1 MINLKNLSVFFFL
14 ITFLGCK
21 PKTKEQ
27 TVQQF
32 DASVESLQNYKTPE
46 WFNEAKFG
54 IWVCWNAYAHTAVGD
69 WYARNMYIEGHPHY
83 KHHVETYGHPSEFG
97 YKDIIQDWKGE
108 DFNAQ
113 ELVDLFVDTGAKYIV
128 GMANHHDNYD
138 LWNSKHHSWNSV
150 NYGPKRDVIG
160 EFHKAV
166 RKYEAQGIRW
176 GVTSHVERA
185 SCWFQTNKGADKT
198 GKYAGVPYDGNDKN
212 YEALY
217 LPPDPNGDVKPTQP
231 SNAPKYWRENWLARC
246 KDLFD
251 NYDPDFFYVDG
262 GVPFPGEDKGQTGLN
277 MISYLYNQSMDR
289 HNGKNE
295 AVMCIKDWYKKAP
308 YGEWGYYYDGI
319 ATLNLER
326 ARLPQIR
333 KQPWQTDTSIG
344 DWTYVKDGEYRSA
357 TEIIQELIDIVSKN
371 GNMLLNVSPMGNG
384 KLDPKALDLLK
395 EIGAWMKTN
404 GESIYGTKPWLTS
417 GVEQERFVTKGDNTI
432 YLSCFEPSKE
442 GKLNITY
449 LAPKEGTS
457 LNISNITILGYEDK
471 VVKWESTTDG
481 LHLEIPEGVE
491 HKHALVF
498 KIEGEGFKNVDKKPI
513 QKLFDRTEALTEWF
527 DTQNTSMIKGDYKR
541 ITTDYKNHTWAIRAD
556 NELVEL
562 KGEKEIVLG
571 IKAKDVGANA
581 SGVVYIDLDGNVNLH
596 IPSGKLEWVDFPE
609 GKDRITH
616 TSKDGKEWL
625 KLPGIKAE
633 RCDITLTGTVWVT
646 DHEGT
651 VTYYNDLVW
660 KPLDK
665 KAEDIACGGGWVGCV
680 AAISNGQL
688 ERFDGTHWTNL
699 GGKDL
704 KALDISINEEVIV
717 TLNTSGKVSLF
728 DRMGAVDLNNSEVY
742 QDVSCG
748 FNQGKGDDNIL
759 VFISN

>member
-1 MINLKNLSVFFFL
+1 MLYLRNISVLLFL
-14 ITFLGCK
+14 ICFLACK
-21 PKTKEQ
+21 PKTKEETIKKFEP
-27 TVQQF
+27 TV
-32 DASVESLQNYKTPE
+32 ASLQAYETPE

-69 WYARNMYIEGHPHY
+69 WYARNMYIEGNAHY
-83 KHHVETYGHPSEFG
+83 KHHIENYGHPSEFG

-108 DFNAQ
+108 EFNAQ
-113 ELVDLFVDTGAKYIV
+113 ELVDLFVDVGAKYVV

-150 NYGPKRDVIG
+150 NYGPKKDVIG
-160 EFHKAV
+160 ELHEAV
-166 RKYEAQGIRW
+166 LKYKEQGIRW

-198 GKYAGVPYDGNDKN
+198 GKYAGVPYDGNDKD
-212 YEALY
+212 YETLY
-217 LPPDPNGDVKPTQP
+217 LPADPNGDTKPTQP

-262 GVPFPGEDKGQTGLN
+262 GVPFPGEDKGQTGLD
-277 MISYLYNQSMDR
+277 MISYLYNQNMDR

-344 DWTYVKDGEYRSA
+344 DWTYVKDGDYRSA

-384 KLDPKALDLLK
+384 KLDKKAHDLLK
-395 EIGAWMKTN
+395 EIGAWIKIN

-417 GVEQERFVTKGDNTI
+417 GVAKERFVTKGDNTI
-432 YLSCFEPSKE
+432 YLSCFKPAKA
-442 GKLNITY
+442 GKIQVPY
-449 LAPKEGTS
+449 FAPKAGKS
-457 LNISNITILGYEDK
+457 LNISSIKALGYADK
-471 VVKWESTTDG
+471 EIKWESTSTG
-481 LHLEIPEGVE
+481 LSLEIPSNIEY
-491 HKHALVF
+491 KHALVF
-498 KIEGEGFKNVDKKPI
+498 KIEGSGFKNIDEKPI
-513 QKLFDRTEALTEWF
+513 QKLFDRREALTDWF
-527 DTQNTSMIKGDYKR
+527 TTQEKSVIKNNY
-541 ITTDYKNHTWAIRAD
+541 ISVSCNYNNNIWAIRTD

-562 KGEKEIVLG
+562 KEGKEIPLG
-571 IKAKDVGANA
+571 IKAIDVGANA
-581 SGVVYIDLDGNVNLH
+581 NGVVYIGTDGSVNLYL
-596 IPSGKLEWVDFPE
+596 PNKLEWVAYPE
-609 GKDRITH
+609 GKDRFTH
-616 TSKDGKEWL
+616 TSSDGKEWL
-625 KLPGIKAE
+625 KLPAMKAK
-633 RCDITLTGTVWVT
+633 RCDITQTGTVWVT
-646 DHEGT
+646 DQEGT
-651 VTYYNDLVW
+651 VNYYGDLIW
-660 KPLDK
+660 KPLNK

-680 AAISNGQL
+680 ATISNGQL

-704 KALDISINEEVIV
+704 TSLDISIREEVIV
-717 TLNTSGKVSLF
+717 TLSKAGKISLF
-728 DRMGAVDLNNSEVY
+728 DKMGMVNLNENNTY
-742 QDVSCG
+742 KDVSCG
-748 FNQGKGDDNIL
+748 LNREKEENTL
-759 VFISN
+759 VLISK